1 MLSTNAPISWLTQQ
15 SHDRL
20 KAELDLLLN
29 KRSEE
34 AIALGP
40 EALET
45 RIRQLTSLLKNSRVH
60 SPDDDG
66 VVEPGMLVEA
76 EIAGELVRFLLGSR
90 EIKDHGD
97 IDVFSE
103 RSPLG
108 TAIYGKKPGARVT
121 YTAPSGRAI
130 DVVILSAKP
139 FLGDAVGA

>member
-20 KAELDLLLN
+20 KTELDLLLD
-29 KRSEE
+29 KRSDE

-45 RIRQLTSLLKNSRVH
+45 RIRQLTALLKNSRVH

-76 EIAGELVRFLLGSR
+76 EVAGDIVRFLMGSR
-90 EIKDHGD
+90 EISDHGN

-103 RSPLG
+103 KSPLG
-108 TAIYGKKPGARVT
+108 AAIYGRKPGERAT

-139 FLGDAVGA
+139 FLGDAAGA